1 MPKPAEPKVAKPRT
15 SAPKK
20 VESTEPVFFA
30 DAAALRAWFAKHS
43 KATSALSVGFVKT
56 HTGRATLTWP
66 QSVDEALCVGWI
78 DGVRQRIDDEHYKIR
93 FTPRKPNS
101 HWSAVNI
108 KRVPELEAMGRMTEA
123 GLAAF
128 ALRTEARSSKAS
140 YEQETF
146 PELSDAEIKALKKN
160 KTAWTFYQT
169 LPPSY
174 RRKVNW
180 IVISAKQAATR
191 ERRFQALVKACAEGR
206 RDY

>member
-1 MPKPAEPKVAKPRT
+1 
-15 SAPKK
+15 
-20 VESTEPVFFA
+20 
-30 DAAALRAWFAKHS
+30 
-43 KATSALSVGFVKT
+43 LSVGFVKT
-56 HTGRATLTWP
+56 HTGKATLTWP

-78 DGVRQRIDDEHYKIR
+78 DGRRQRIDDDHYKIR

-108 KRVPELEAMGRMTEA
+108 KRVPELQALGKMTGA

-128 ALRTEARSSKAS
+128 ALRTEERSSKAS
-140 YEQETF
+140 YEQKEF
-146 PELSDAEIKALKKN
+146 PTLSAGELKVLKKN
-160 KTAWTFYQT
+160 KVAWDFYQK

-174 RRKVNW
+174 LRKINW

-191 ERRFQALVKACAEGR
+191 ERRFQALLAACVAGR